1 MMADPCWQTVG
12 VWGDATCPELA
23 TATHCRQCDVFTRGG
38 RVLLDREPPPD
49 YGREAAE
56 ALAEPPAA
64 DEGPRVSALVFDL
77 AGEALAWPLGS
88 ILEVETMR
96 PIRTVPH
103 RRDDLL
109 LGLVNVRG
117 ELHIAVS
124 LEVLFGRARPDVRA
138 LPDATRLLVVG
149 EGRPEWVI
157 PVGAALGMATLAP
170 LGELRDVP
178 VTVAK
183 SDVPF
188 VVGLFTWR
196 ERHVGV
202 LDDGLVL
209 GALRR
214 RIG

>member
-1 MMADPCWQTVG
+1 MPDPCWQTVG
-12 VWGDATCPELA
+12 VWGDATCPELHA
-23 TATHCRQCDVFTRGG
+23 ARHCRSCDVFRHGG

-49 YGREAAE
+49 YGQEFAA
-56 ALAEPPAA
+56 ALADPPPA
-64 DEGPRVSALVFDL
+64 DHGPEVAALVFEL

-88 ILEVETMR
+88 VLEVETLR

-117 ELHIAVS
+117 ELHLAVS
-124 LEVLFGRARPDVRA
+124 LEVLFGQPRPDARA
-138 LPDATRLLVVG
+138 LPPATRLLVVG
-149 EGRPEWVI
+149 EARPEWVV
-157 PVGAALGMATLAP
+157 PVGATLGMATLPPA
-170 LGELRDVP
+170 GDIEDVP

-188 VVGLFTWR
+188 IRGLFSWRDRRVGL
-196 ERHVGV
+196 

-209 GALRR
+209 GTLRR
-214 RIG
+214 RLG